1 MHETGASEEVTR
13 EHIKDVMRQMWK
25 KVNAYR
31 ADKDS
36 PLSQTTVDFI
46 LNLVRMSHFMYLDGD
61 RHGIRNQENMDV
73 GFTWLFQP
81 VPLEDK
87 HMAFTASPGTKG

>member
-1 MHETGASEEVTR
+1 MHETGASEEVAR
-13 EHIKDVMRQMWK
+13 KHIKDMTRQMWK